1 MIMRK
6 YLPLGLG
13 ATVIVALVSLTT
25 IKNSNSSEYTPRD
38 VQDAADEP
46 YFMKWA
52 QVDVRTG
59 EFNPNARNEV
69 RNQLQNFASRV
80 SIEDIELENMGPN
93 NVGGR
98 TRAIIEIF
106 GKPDTMLVGSVS
118 GGLFISY
125 DAGGN
130 WEPHE
135 QFKNLDSTS
144 SIISAIHQD
153 TVSGRIYV
161 GTGCTFDDSW
171 PGYGIFVSDDDGIT
185 FSHLSSTTPDNRLT
199 TGGDWLYNHRIR
211 TAVDGTVYAATARG
225 LKISEDEGETWIDAI
240 TPNVG
245 NFADV
250 LVTKEGRVI
259 ASRTNGGI
267 LISETGEAG
276 TFEEVSQTGMPSG
289 TARTAMSFSPKNPDH
304 IYIVYVNS
312 NSCLNSVW
320 ETNDGGELW
329 TQLLVPFDDFEPM
342 NNSEYCQGIYDLCIG
357 VSPLDDDLFF
367 LGGVQLWR
375 YDGNLTRVASEG
387 GGPPFG
393 DVLPN
398 YVHADKHYVYFS
410 PNNPN
415 RVYVTSDGG
424 IATSIDNG
432 ATWSG
437 RNKGYTS
444 TQFYAIAHSND
455 GDMVLGGT
463 QDNGTLIVLGSMDQ
477 NPNFGLQLTGGDGMG
492 CDMSQISSVVVTSSQ
507 NGAVY
512 RMDLAGADESSQP
525 PRSFVSSDGG
535 PFVTRNRIWE
545 NVADESSK
553 DSVEFSVESSEA
565 AIDVSN
571 GIVKT
576 FEATV
581 TPVQPEAIVIGTSIS
596 VFAGGQSMS
605 VSATDSTL
613 LEGNGESTGTISYN
627 ENGSFNVTVSFNN
640 APAENTNIYVKYDQ
654 RFKANSLIYLESE
667 NLSTGL
673 TTYEFEHRLE
683 NSLSPGDVIKVQDPV
698 QSMLASTGGVAEGVT
713 GGVRIYRGIL
723 NFLETATPINI
734 PGVTGNV
741 SEIKFS
747 KDGNHMFVG
756 NTSGNTYRVS
766 GLLDLYTEADL
777 NNVTVT
783 VLPGGAVQGGVTG
796 IAIDPANPNRIVVTA
811 GGYGSSNNIREFT
824 NVLTAPTVRNLQGN
838 LVSMPV
844 YDAVI
849 AVDPDGEDTTKII
862 IGTEFGLWA
871 TETAADG
878 SPTWEDVNNPTS
890 YCPIYAVRQ
899 QSLPWTEAK
908 NSGMLFLGT
917 YGRGMWKSGTYTL
930 GIKDVDPLP
939 SRNDAISG
947 LKVYPNP
954 MKFEGTIEFETSFN
968 GSVDLAVYDL
978 NGRIVY
984 SKQERVVSGSN
995 NININTSRLQTGTY
1009 YATLT
1014 SGESRQVAKIMVF
1027 K

>member
-1 MIMRK
+1 MRK
-6 YLPLGLG
+6 YLRIGLG
-13 ATVIVALVSLTT
+13 GAIIVALVSLTT
-25 IKNSNSSEYTPRD
+25 MKNNNEAQYAPRNA
-38 VQDAADEP
+38 QSDASEP

-69 RNQLQNFASRV
+69 RGQLQNFASRA

-98 TRAIIEIF
+98 TRSILEIF
-106 GKPDTMLVGSVS
+106 GKADTMLVGSVS

-125 DAGGN
+125 DAGAN

-135 QFKNLDSTS
+135 QFKNLDSSS

-161 GTGCTFDDSW
+161 GTGCTFDDGW
-171 PGYGIFVSDDDGIT
+171 PGFGIFVSDDDGIT
-185 FSHLSSTTPDNRLT
+185 FNHLSSTTPDNKLT

-211 TAVDGTVYAATARG
+211 TAVDGTVYVATARG
-225 LKISEDEGETWIDAI
+225 LKISEDQGETWLDAI

-250 LVTKEGRVI
+250 IVTKEGKVI
-259 ASRTNGGI
+259 ATRSNGGI

-289 TARTAMSFSPKNPDH
+289 TGRTAIGFSPKNSDH
-304 IYIVYVNS
+304 VYVAYINS
-312 NSCLNSVW
+312 NSCLNSIW
-320 ETNDGGELW
+320 ETNDGGGIW

-342 NNSEYCQGIYDLCIG
+342 NNGEYCQGIYDLAIG
-357 VSPLDDDLFF
+357 VSPLDDNLFF

-375 YDGNLTRVASEG
+375 YDGNLTRVATEG
-387 GGPPFG
+387 GGTPFG

-410 PNNPN
+410 PNNPS

-424 IATSIDNG
+424 IATSVNDG
-432 ATWSG
+432 ATWAG

-444 TQFYAIAHSND
+444 TQFYSVAHSND

-463 QDNGTLIVLGSMDQ
+463 QDNGTLLVRGSNDQ
-477 NPNFGLQLTGGDGMG
+477 NPNLGLQLTGGDGMG
-492 CDMSQISSVVVTSSQ
+492 CDMSQISGVVITSSQ

-512 RMDLAGADESSQP
+512 RMDISGGYGYPRP
-525 PRSFVSSDGG
+525 PVSAVSSDGG

-545 NVADESSK
+545 NIADISSK
-553 DSVEFSVESSEA
+553 DSVEFSVESSEV

-581 TPVQPEAIVIGTSIS
+581 EPAQPEAIVIGTSIS
-596 VFAGGQSMS
+596 VFAGGQLMN
-605 VSATDSTL
+605 VSATDSTV
-613 LEGNGESTGTISYN
+613 LEGSGESSGSITYN
-627 ENGSFNVTVSFNN
+627 ENGTFDVTVSFNK
-640 APAENTNIYVKYDQ
+640 APAENTNIYIQYDQ
-654 RFKANSLIYLESE
+654 RFKANSLIYLES
-667 NLSTGL
+667 NNLRTGLSTF
-673 TTYEFEHRLE
+673 EFEHRLE
-683 NSLSPGDVIKVQDPV
+683 NSLSPGDIIKVQDPV
-698 QSMLASTGGVAEGVT
+698 QSMLASTGGVSAATT
-713 GGVRIYRGIL
+713 GGVRIYRNIL
-723 NFLETATPINI
+723 NFLEPATPINI
-734 PGVTGNV
+734 PGVSGSV

-756 NTSGNTYRVS
+756 NTGGTIYRVS
-766 GLLDLYTEADL
+766 GLLNLYTEADL
-777 NNVTVT
+777 NNITVT
-783 VLPGGAVQGGVTG
+783 ALPGGAVQGGITG

-811 GGYGSSNNIREFT
+811 GGYGSANNVREFT
-824 NVLTAPTVRNLQGN
+824 NVLSTPTVRSLKGN

-849 AVDPDGEDTTKII
+849 AADPDGADTTKII
-862 IGTEFGLWA
+862 IATEFGLWA
-871 TETAADG
+871 TETAADA

-890 YCPIYAVRQ
+890 YCPIYAMRQ
-899 QSLPWTEAK
+899 QSSPWTEAK

-930 GIKDVDPLP
+930 GVHDVDPLP
-939 SRNDAISG
+939 TRSDAISG

-954 MKFEGTIEFETSFN
+954 MKFEGSIEFETSFSGN
-968 GSVDLAVYDL
+968 VDLAVYDI
-978 NGRIVY
+978 NGRIVL
-984 SKQERVVSGSN
+984 SKQERVVRGSN
-995 NININTSRLQTGTY
+995 NIRINTTRLQTGTY
-1009 YATLT
+1009 YATIT
-1014 SGESRQVAKIMVF
+1014 SGDSRQVAKIMVF